1 MYTSHFAIKTSST
14 VMPFGSIEET
24 ITAFY
29 CDKMLRNSG
38 SLQWTID

>member
-1 MYTSHFAIKTSST
+1 M
-14 VMPFGSIEET
+14 VMSFELIEET

-29 CDKMLRNSG
+29 SDKMLRNSG